1 MKKILAFLLT
11 VVMALSLVACGGGDE
26 TPTPSNDPGSTTTQ
40 PSTPDASTPAE
51 GQQTAGGYTYRT
63 RESNRVVTEN
73 GTFTKDQ
80 ITAPTLITSIG
91 QSADASMVDAL
102 MKKAGAEDYTFNATA
117 TADEVA
123 ECKTLILVVGASS
136 KGLGAAG
143 ISEDQESERADE
155 IINAVKDNDITV
167 IVAHLG
173 GSSRRGAL
181 SDKFNNMGLG
191 VADYILVVED
201 GNVKDSLFTNAATEA
216 GVPIT
221 LLYSIADALTP
232 LTELYGA

>member
-1 MKKILAFLLT
+1 M
-11 VVMALSLVACGGGDE
+11 
-26 TPTPSNDPGSTTTQ
+26 
-40 PSTPDASTPAE
+40 
-51 GQQTAGGYTYRT
+51 
-63 RESNRVVTEN
+63 
-73 GTFTKDQ
+73 
-80 ITAPTLITSIG
+80 
-91 QSADASMVDAL
+91 
-102 MKKAGAEDYTFNATA
+102 
-117 TADEVA
+117 
-123 ECKTLILVVGASS
+123 VVGASS